1 MSETPHR
8 FAELTKRIFEVRGK
22 SVMLDSDLAEL
33 YEVPTKVLNQAVKR
47 NADRFP
53 EDFIIRLSLEETRM
67 AESLRSQFVTL
78 DESSGSR
85 GKHRKHRAFAF
96 TEHGAVMLASVLRSP
111 VAVKASVRIVRAFV
125 QMRNL
130 VSIHEELAE
139 RIKKLEESD
148 KKQNKNFKVIGD
160 LLKKVFQEEDQRS
173 GSKRIGF
180 IDPES

>member
-8 FAELTKRIFEVRGK
+8 FAELTTRIFEIRGK

-47 NADRFP
+47 NISRFP
-53 EDFIIRLSLEETRM
+53 EDFMFRIDKEESEAISM
-67 AESLRSQFVTL
+67 RSQNVTA
-78 DESSGSR
+78 SKR
-85 GKHRKHRAFAF
+85 NVRHRPFAF

-139 RIKKLEESD
+139 RVKKLEESD

-160 LLKKVFQEEDQRS
+160 LLKKVLQEEDQRS